1 MSKQLTT
8 VEAFNKKLTS
18 FKKAVKTTQNAARMC
33 SNFAILHFEKCGDL
47 GPAQR
52 FYDVLRAEGNRKF
65 LKRDGFLVWLF
76 EYAPVTFEEKDGKR
90 DSSTLVKDKGSDAVK
105 FNTDAAI
112 KLPYWMFS
120 QDRDEEI
127 PFCGEDIWKE
137 VVRTVKKYSGDRY
150 NDNDNTGNIAL
161 RQVNDL
167 VKKHAPELVV
177 AA

>member
-65 LKRDGFLVWLF
+65 L
-76 EYAPVTFEEKDGKR
+76 
-90 DSSTLVKDKGSDAVK
+90 
-105 FNTDAAI
+105 
-112 KLPYWMFS
+112 
-120 QDRDEEI
+120 
-127 PFCGEDIWKE
+127 
-137 VVRTVKKYSGDRY
+137 
-150 NDNDNTGNIAL
+150 
-161 RQVNDL
+161 
-167 VKKHAPELVV
+167 
-177 AA
+177 